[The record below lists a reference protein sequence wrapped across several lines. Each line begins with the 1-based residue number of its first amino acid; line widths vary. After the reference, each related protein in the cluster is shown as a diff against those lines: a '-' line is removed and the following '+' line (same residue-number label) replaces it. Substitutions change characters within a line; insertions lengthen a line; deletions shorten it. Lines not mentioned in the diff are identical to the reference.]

1 MLAVFTVIPGSSG
14 SLKYA
19 GSNLQRTMGVPSE
32 LISIIIGTII
42 LFTAIPLIF
51 RIIKAKVNKKKN
63 RKAGNNA

>member
-1 MLAVFTVIPGSSG
+1 
-14 SLKYA
+14 KYA